1 MSDSSSAWEKRV
13 KEGLFQEERFTDDMK
28 LTVLGA
34 IERRPRRIAG
44 LWPKLTG
51 TAAACLAALLLV
63 VYWPSGSVDTARPQG
78 SAAGVESALRFQP
91 LEVRTLERGQ
101 TIYEAA
107 PDILPGLS
115 NKYSPLRNMDYVEQI
130 PLKDIELIDEK
141 EIPGFGTTLRY
152 TLKNNDDLPKSDG
165 TGKIIIY
172 FGFVIE
178 GLSEPGQLFHYGFG
192 YLDGDDFS
200 VTRLFGQEV
209 LKIDRQLCRIDGEAC
224 VFYVMK
230 DENGVST
237 FADFKAATYERDLDG
252 DGREEAIVATHKQN
266 QIYIF
271 KEDQGRLQ
279 WASVREALGTGSEDR
294 VVYDEAAGLF
304 EIYTSAAEQGD
315 SVRIYAYTQGNK
327 LAEVVQ

>member
-1 MSDSSSAWEKRV
+1 MSNSSSAWEKQV

-34 IERRPRRIAG
+34 IERRPRRMAG
-44 LWPKLTG
+44 LWPKLAE

-78 SAAGVESALRFQP
+78 AAAGAEKTLTFQP
-91 LEVRTLERGQ
+91 LEARILTKGQ
-101 TIYEAA
+101 TIHGSD

-115 NKYSPLRNMDYVEQI
+115 NKYSPLRNTGYVEQI
-130 PLKDIELIDEK
+130 PLTDIELIDKK

-152 TLKNNDDLPKSDG
+152 TLVNNEDLPKSDKNG
-165 TGKIIIY
+165 IIVY

-178 GLSEPGQLFHYGFG
+178 GLSEPDQLFHYGFG

-200 VTRLFGQEV
+200 ATRLFGQEA

-224 VFYVMK
+224 VFYVKK
-230 DENGVST
+230 DKGGVST
-237 FADFKAATYERDLDG
+237 FAEFDAATYERDLDG

-271 KEDQGRLQ
+271 KEDQGDLQ
-279 WASVREALGTGSEDR
+279 WASVRDALGAGAEDA
-294 VVYDEAAGLF
+294 VAYDELLGTF
-304 EIYTSAAEQGD
+304 ELHGREANGSGFTRTYRYGED
-315 SVRIYAYTQGNK
+315 NRLV
-327 LAEVVQ
+327 EVVK